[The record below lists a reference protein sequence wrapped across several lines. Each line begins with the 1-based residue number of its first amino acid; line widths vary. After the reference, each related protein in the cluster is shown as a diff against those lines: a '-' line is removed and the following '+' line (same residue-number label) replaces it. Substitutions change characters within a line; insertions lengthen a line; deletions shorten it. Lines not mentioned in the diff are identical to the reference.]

1 MGPKPF
7 VQPRWLLVVA
17 CQPAIPSKA
26 PSQCSAE
33 VEGVS
38 LRNLLSR
45 ESRSFQN
52 PVTVTMRTLEMQLLF
67 EEPTPVFSGRLY
79 SFLGTF
85 FSAFN
90 KFQLHLLLARSKTPS
105 WVEAPD
111 PGFP

>member
-1 MGPKPF
+1 
-7 VQPRWLLVVA
+7 
-17 CQPAIPSKA
+17 
-26 PSQCSAE
+26 
-33 VEGVS
+33 
-38 LRNLLSR
+38 
-45 ESRSFQN
+45 
-52 PVTVTMRTLEMQLLF
+52 MQLLF

-90 KFQLHLLLARSKTPS
+90 KFQLHLLLARSKTSS